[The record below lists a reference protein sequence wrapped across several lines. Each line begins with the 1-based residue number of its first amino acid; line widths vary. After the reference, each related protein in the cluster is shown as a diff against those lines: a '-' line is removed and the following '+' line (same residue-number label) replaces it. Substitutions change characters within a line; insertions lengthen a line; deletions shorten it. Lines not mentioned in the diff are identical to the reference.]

1 MVKKTQPPASPEP
14 SVCIGALS
22 IDYPG
27 RFEESDISSS
37 EIRTPLNAACRA
49 LDGIAAIAK
58 VLYSNEIERH
68 AQGEQAVTLDSTT
81 AYGLFEAI
89 SFLIAHGNINATN
102 LGVALSLQTK
112 GGA

>member
-22 IDYPG
+22 IDYLG
-27 RFEESDISSS
+27 RFDESDIPSL
-37 EIRTPLNAACRA
+37 EIRNSMNAACRA

-89 SFLIAHGNINATN
+89 SFLAEHGNINAMN
-102 LGVALSLQTK
+102 LGVALSRKTK